1 MTKIDFKK
9 QMKDLYSPPRGRFS
23 IVEVPRMNY
32 IMIDGRGDPNTAP
45 AYQQAVE
52 ALYATAYK
60 LKFTSKKELDKDYV
74 VPPLEGLWGSEGMQA
89 KLAAAQNAADWQA
102 IFAVSDRH
110 EWRWTMMI
118 MQPAWITAEMVT
130 RIREQVGKAK
140 DLPALE
146 KLRFDSLDEG
156 LSVQVLHVGP
166 YADEGPVLAEM
177 HLDFIPNNG
186 YVEGGKHHEIYL
198 SDPRKT
204 APEKLKTVLRQ
215 PVKEN
220 KCVDESFARF

>member
-9 QMKDLYSPPRGRFS
+9 QMKDLYKPPKGKFS
-23 IVEVPRMNY
+23 VVDVPKMNY
-32 IMIDGRGDPNTAP
+32 IMLDGRGDPNTAP

-60 LKFTSKKELDKDYV
+60 LKFLSKKELGRDYV
-74 VPPLEGLWGSEGMQA
+74 VPPLEGLWGSGGMEDQ
-89 KLAAAQNAADWQA
+89 LAAASDESEWLA
-102 IFAVSDRH
+102 IFTASDRDA
-110 EWRWTMMI
+110 WQWTMMI
-118 MQPAWITAEMVT
+118 MQPDWITAEMVAQ
-130 RIREQVGKAK
+130 ICEQVGKAK

-166 YADEGPVLAEM
+166 YADEGPVLAQM

-186 YVEGGKHHEIYL
+186 YVETGKHHEIYL
-198 SDPRKT
+198 GDPRKT
-204 APEKLKTVLRQ
+204 APERLKTVLRQ

-220 KCVDESFARF
+220 ADVD

>member
-9 QMKDLYSPPRGRFS
+9 QMKELYNPPRSTFS
-23 IVEVPRMNY
+23 VVQIPELNY
-32 IMIDGRGDPNTAP
+32 IMIDGKGDPNTAP

-60 LKFTSKKELDKDYV
+60 LKFTSKNELDKDYV
-74 VPPLEGLWGSEGMQA
+74 VPPLEGLWGSSEMQE
-89 KLAAAQNAADWQA
+89 KLAGARDA
-102 IFAVSDRH
+102 H
-110 EWRWTMMI
+110 EWLELFSASERNAWLWTMMI
-118 MQPAWITAEMVT
+118 MQPAWITAEMVAQ
-130 RIREQVGKAK
+130 IREQVAKAK
-140 DLPALE
+140 GLPALE

-186 YVEGGKHHEIYL
+186 YVETGKHHEIYL

-204 APEKLKTVLRQ
+204 AVEKLKTVLRQ
-215 PVKEN
+215 PVKEISD
-220 KCVDESFARF
+220 VG